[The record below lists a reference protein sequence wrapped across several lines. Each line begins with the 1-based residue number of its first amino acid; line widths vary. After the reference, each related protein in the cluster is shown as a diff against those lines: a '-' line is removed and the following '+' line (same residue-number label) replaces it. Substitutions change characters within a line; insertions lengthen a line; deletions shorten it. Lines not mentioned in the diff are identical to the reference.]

1 MRLLHIELEN
11 YIGIYNGTGKRKI
24 AFNFENAKRIIAI
37 RGMNGSGKSTL
48 LKALNPFPDPLS
60 AIIPGVAGR
69 KTLVYEASGNIYVI
83 TINYPIKPNGE
94 RATTQC
100 SIIQNGIEINPSL
113 NVSSAKDFI
122 MSEFELDNNFITLS
136 QLSSE
141 DRGLAD
147 KRPAERKKFIN
158 DILSDLTVYNNM
170 HKVLSKKS
178 SNLKNLVNV
187 IASKID
193 NLSCGTSLKSMQETC
208 TQAENSLNNWKRGR
222 DLVLKELGSLES
234 ETTALNVAEKKY
246 REITTE
252 LSFVNNYNLGNDF
265 KKDIIRERLNN
276 IMAKLAETKVTGS
289 SLNDIIDNIKSSIAT
304 KEKELAEINNKLL
317 SFDCKELT
325 TSEDFFASFE
335 AQKQKLNELKEKL
348 EPAIINSDI
357 TIEFIDYMIM
367 MLLDVYNEGKT
378 KLMVILDED
387 VDYLDDYQTDLE
399 NVHIVIDELNIKRNK
414 ASNALAKYTTLDDFI
429 LNKVPVEC
437 KVKDCYFRKL
447 AEDQASTNRQIELLK
462 REIADIDSQIRTLK
476 DKAER
481 DEIIIENQRILS
493 KFNTLIMKNI
503 TKHNNLVNMF
513 NLDYDENFTLL
524 YTPNLI
530 FNKVIVKPLQYIRRV
545 IDSYDILRDIFNTK
559 KEYEHLS
566 KVYAESVL
574 LYDRLKDKEQEIKE
588 IINNQKETSN
598 KVVELKKSLDEKKNL
613 LMLNRSTIDKLESDK
628 AMYKKAY
635 EEVQRYEDLTSQAMN
650 IKTILDNGSK
660 IIERQ
665 EDLKQKL
672 IAFNQDIK
680 NGEED
685 IKTLEHR
692 IRAVTEYMRE
702 YKIYN
707 ENYQKIETVKKY
719 VSPTTGIQTLFME
732 TYMNNIL
739 IVANQLL
746 AHMFEGQ
753 FVLQPFVINESEF
766 RIPCA
771 GPGFLNDDISSMSTS
786 QICIISM
793 IISFAMLYNSSS
805 KYNIIK
811 LDEIDGGLDVNNRLR
826 FISMLYEVMNIMN
839 CEQCFI
845 ISHNAEINEDQIS
858 IIIME

>member
-252 LSFVNNYNLGNDF
+252 LGFINNYNLGNDF

-348 EPAIINSDI
+348 EPTIINSDI

-447 AEDQASTNRQIELLK
+447 AEDQASTNKQIELLK

-858 IIIME
+858 IITME

>member
-100 SIIQNGIEINPSL
+100 SIIQNGMEINPSL

-252 LSFVNNYNLGNDF
+252 LGFINNYNLGNDF

-437 KVKDCYFRKL
+437 EVKDCYFRKL

-660 IIERQ
+660 IMERQ

-858 IIIME
+858 IITME

>member
-24 AFNFENAKRIIAI
+24 SFNFENAKRIIAI

-69 KTLVYEASGNIYVI
+69 KTLVYEASGNVYVI

-100 SIIQNGIEINPSL
+100 SIIQNGMEINPSL

-208 TQAENSLNNWKRGR
+208 TQAENSLNNWKKGR
-222 DLVLKELGSLES
+222 DLILKELGSLES

-252 LSFVNNYNLGNDF
+252 LGFINNYNLGEDF
-265 KKDIIRERLNN
+265 KKDIIKERLNN
-276 IMAKLAETKVTGS
+276 IMAKLAESKVTGS

-387 VDYLDDYQTDLE
+387 VDYLDDYQSDLE

-429 LNKVPVEC
+429 LNKVPAEC

-462 REIADIDSQIRTLK
+462 REITDIDSQIRILK

-530 FNKVIVKPLQYIRRV
+530 FNKTIVKPLQYIRRV

-598 KVVELKKSLDEKKNL
+598 KVVELKKSLDEKKGL
-613 LMLNRSTIDKLESDK
+613 LLLNKSTIDKLESDK

-660 IIERQ
+660 IMQRQ
-665 EDLKQKL
+665 EDLRQKL

-858 IIIME
+858 IITME

>member
-100 SIIQNGIEINPSL
+100 SIIQNGMEINPSL

-234 ETTALNVAEKKY
+234 ETTALNVAERKY

-252 LSFVNNYNLGNDF
+252 LGFINNYNLGNDF

-437 KVKDCYFRKL
+437 EVKDCYFRKL

-660 IIERQ
+660 IMERQ

-858 IIIME
+858 IITME

>member
-24 AFNFENAKRIIAI
+24 SFNFENAKRIIAI

-69 KTLVYEASGNIYVI
+69 KTLVYEASGNVYVI

-100 SIIQNGIEINPSL
+100 SIIQNGMEINPSL

-208 TQAENSLNNWKRGR
+208 TQAENSLNNWKKGR
-222 DLVLKELGSLES
+222 DLILKELGSLES

-252 LSFVNNYNLGNDF
+252 LGFINNYNLGEDF
-265 KKDIIRERLNN
+265 KKDIIKERLNN
-276 IMAKLAETKVTGS
+276 IMAKLAESKVTGS
-289 SLNDIIDNIKSSIAT
+289 SLNDIIDNIKSSITT

-429 LNKVPVEC
+429 LNKVPAEC

-462 REIADIDSQIRTLK
+462 REITDIDSQIRMLK

-530 FNKVIVKPLQYIRRV
+530 FNKTIVKPLQYIRRV

-598 KVVELKKSLDEKKNL
+598 KVVELKKSLDEKKSL
-613 LMLNRSTIDKLESDK
+613 LLLNKSTIDKLESDK

-660 IIERQ
+660 IMQRQ
-665 EDLKQKL
+665 EDLRQKL

-858 IIIME
+858 IITME